1 MIHAGISKPDNFRF
15 LEKLGKEIIKDSLE
29 QLEQINAVKQKLD
42 VYCLTQI
49 GEFIVKT
56 QFQFPLAAI
65 LLKAH
70 SLNVLDQTI

>member
-1 MIHAGISKPDNFRF
+1 M
-15 LEKLGKEIIKDSLE
+15 
-29 QLEQINAVKQKLD
+29 
-42 VYCLTQI
+42 

-70 SLNVLDQTI
+70 SLNVLEQTMEAQAVF